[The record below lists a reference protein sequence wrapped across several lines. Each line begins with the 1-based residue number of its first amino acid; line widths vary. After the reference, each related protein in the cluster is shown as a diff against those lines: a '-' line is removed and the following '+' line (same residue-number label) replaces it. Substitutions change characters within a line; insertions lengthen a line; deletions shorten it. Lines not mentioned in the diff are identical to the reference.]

1 MPTEWEMRRLQLNAE
16 AEKAITALMEHM
28 GELSSFQFPLS
39 DGRVVKVSVS
49 KASSGDA
56 EKT

>member
-28 GELSSFQFPLS
+28 GELSSFQFQLG
-39 DGRVVKVSVS
+39 DGRLVKVIVG